1 MIVHRNTVRIDAGSV
16 VSSKIYRIYIYKDRV
31 RAHACKHSERGGR
44 DKSTTDVTARR
55 SHRLEQKEE
64 EEEEEEK
71 LETRYRDPPIG
82 QRVPTV

>member
-1 MIVHRNTVRIDAGSV
+1 MVPFFVILYRNKVRIDAESV
-16 VSSKIYRIYIYKDRV
+16 VFYKVYRIYIYKDRA

-64 EEEEEEK
+64 EEEK
-71 LETRYRDPPIG
+71 LERRYRDPPIG
-82 QRVPTV
+82 Q